1 LDPFV
6 QRAAVVDDRIRV
18 LKERL
23 IIQEVERK
31 RSEQNNIKEDGKD
44 EEKQQG

>member
-1 LDPFV
+1 M

-23 IIQEVERK
+23 IIQEVEQK
-31 RSEQNNIKEDGKD
+31 LSEQNNIREDGKD
-44 EEKQQG
+44 EEKKQA

>member
-1 LDPFV
+1 MNG
-6 QRAAVVDDRIRV
+6 RIRV

-31 RSEQNNIKEDGKD
+31 RSEQNNGKEDGNNK
-44 EEKQQG
+44 EKQRG

>member
-1 LDPFV
+1 V

>member
-1 LDPFV
+1 M

-23 IIQEVERK
+23 IIREVERK

-44 EEKQQG
+44 EEKKQG

>member
-1 LDPFV
+1 V

-23 IIQEVERK
+23 IIQEVEQK
-31 RSEQNNIKEDGKD
+31 LSEQNNIREDGKD
-44 EEKQQG
+44 EEKKQA

>member
-1 LDPFV
+1 V
-6 QRAAVVDDRIRV
+6 QGAAVVDDRIRV
-18 LKERL
+18 LKESL

>member
-1 LDPFV
+1 M
-6 QRAAVVDDRIRV
+6 QRAAVVDDKIRV

-31 RSEQNNIKEDGKD
+31 RSEQNISKRTARMKRKARSDNY
-44 EEKQQG
+44 